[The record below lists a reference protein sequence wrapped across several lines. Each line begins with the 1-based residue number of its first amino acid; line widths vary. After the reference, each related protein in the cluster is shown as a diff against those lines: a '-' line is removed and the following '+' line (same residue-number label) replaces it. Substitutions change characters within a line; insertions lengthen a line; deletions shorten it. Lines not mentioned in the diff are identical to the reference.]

1 MAPIR
6 VKWDPEI
13 LAGGFHPSSIF
24 DEVEAINITAPVTT
38 MAPVLDLVDRVVA
51 LAINTTVS
59 AITTTPV
66 TITVPTIS
74 APVDPVGV
82 QSAAASVNPAHRI
95 TGVLSPADNTTS
107 GLTILVEEVARRVA
121 DLATSFSTTPTPTTV
136 ERVTMTP
143 KVAVEHVSIKKKF

>member
-1 MAPIR
+1 MAPIKI
-6 VKWDPEI
+6 KWDPEI
-13 LAGGFHPSSIF
+13 LAGGFRPSSIF
-24 DEVEAINITAPVTT
+24 DGVANNTTAP
-38 MAPVLDLVDRVVA
+38 A
-51 LAINTTVS
+51 
-59 AITTTPV
+59 
-66 TITVPTIS
+66 TI
-74 APVDPVGV
+74 VGV

-143 KVAVEHVSIKKKF
+143 KVAVEHVSIKKKILTDLVRIFLM